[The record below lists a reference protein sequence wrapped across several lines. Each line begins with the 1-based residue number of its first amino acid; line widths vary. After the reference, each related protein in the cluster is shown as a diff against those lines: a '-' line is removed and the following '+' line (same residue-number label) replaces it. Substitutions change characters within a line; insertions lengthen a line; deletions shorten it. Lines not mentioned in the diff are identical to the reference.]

1 MKRSLYTFS
10 RRVASGA
17 LVLLVFFVS
26 NPPTYFTLLLPD
38 LQVSLYLDIPDLDE
52 DVFVRTCAS
61 GCDHGACY
69 TYKEESRSDHGRK
82 EKVLFKLKF
91 DWALPLVQ
99 VVRLAAGSELWAAS
113 ISLPSSIILPRSGR
127 PPTRL
132 MAPHQPSC
140 TSFNYI

>member
-1 MKRSLYTFS
+1 MKRSLYTVS
-10 RRVASGA
+10 RRVASVA

-69 TYKEESRSDHGRK
+69 AYKEESRSDHGRK
-82 EKVLFKLKF
+82 EKVLFKIKF
-91 DWALPLVQ
+91 DFFFSPFT
-99 VVRLAAGSELWAAS
+99 LAASVNTAFRWSYDNAAET
-113 ISLPSSIILPRSGR
+113 PGFCPILER
-127 PPTRL
+127 PPDATARY
-132 MAPHQPSC
+132 MFS
-140 TSFNYI
+140 